1 VIVVVGRVAT
11 DTERRE
17 ELIDAGQALARAS
30 RQEAGCLGYRLY
42 EDTETENA
50 LVFIEEW
57 VSREALTEHFATD
70 HVAEFMRVTPA
81 LLTGVP
87 DVKFHQVAG
96 TMDLQ
101 QAMAEARG

>member
-1 VIVVVGRVAT
+1 MIVVVGRVAT

-81 LLTGVP
+81 LLTG
-87 DVKFHQVAG
+87 
-96 TMDLQ
+96 MDLQ